1 MVGQHGNSNNASA
14 RGLDFFTANNL
25 VYWPISTFN
34 QYVGKQSSDDLL
46 RRGLV
51 ENNHPVYAF
60 KRGQNFSPFRL
71 PDHRPADTFELS
83 DSGVAVQ
90 ADDQRIAKFTRLLQG
105 PNMAWMQDV
114 EAAVGEHH
122 AASVAF
128 LAAKPQNRFVQS
140 ENRRTIQGISVQA
153 QRRKKMTLPESI
165 VYHASTRWRLRA
177 HRCR

>member
-1 MVGQHGNSNNASA
+1 MVGQHGNSNNAST
-14 RGLDFFTANNL
+14 RGFDFFTANDL

-34 QYVGKQSSDDLL
+34 QYVGKQSSDDLS

-51 ENNHPVYAF
+51 ENDHGVHAF
-60 KRGQNFSPFRL
+60 QSGQDLGSLILLDRWSVRTL
-71 PDHRPADTFELS
+71 ELF
-83 DSGVAVQ
+83 DCDVAVQ
-90 ADDQRIAKFTRLLQG
+90 ADDQRIPEFARSLQYM
-105 PNMAWMQDV
+105 NMAWMQDV

-122 AASVAF
+122 AAPVAF

-165 VYHASTRWRLRA
+165 VYHASTRWRLRVR
-177 HRCR
+177 RCR